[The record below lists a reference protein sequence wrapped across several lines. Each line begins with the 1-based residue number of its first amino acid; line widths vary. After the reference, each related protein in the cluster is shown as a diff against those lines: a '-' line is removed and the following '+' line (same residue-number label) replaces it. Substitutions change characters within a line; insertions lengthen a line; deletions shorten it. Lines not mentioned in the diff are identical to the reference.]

1 MSTRTDTQR
10 FGRVAVVMGGDS
22 SERQVSLWSG
32 EAVLKALQG
41 AGVDA
46 HGVDGIPALLA
57 ALVAKQ
63 YDRVFVIL
71 HGPGGEDGV
80 LQGALEALKVPYTG
94 SGVLGS
100 AIGMDKLR
108 AKRIWQSLGIPS
120 AEFIGVPASWDAD
133 MLVREFG
140 LPLVIKPSAE
150 GSTFGV
156 TLCRDAAQVA
166 AGLAEARRFPGEVL
180 AERLIDGEEY
190 TIALLGE
197 RALPIIHVVPTTK
210 FYDFEAKYI
219 SDATQ
224 YLIPSGLPA
233 AQEQSL
239 QQLALRAFSALG
251 ASGWGRVDVIVDGSG
266 APYLLEINTNPGM
279 TSHSLVPKAAAAV
292 GIGFEALCLRILETS
307 LARGVAASAGGS
319 SS

>member
-1 MSTRTDTQR
+1 MSTVGMQR

-32 EAVLKALQG
+32 EAVLKALQS

-46 HGVDGIPALLA
+46 HGVDGIEALLK
-57 ALVAKQ
+57 ALVAGQ
-63 YDRVFVIL
+63 FDRVFVIL

-80 LQGALEALKVPYTG
+80 LQGALEALKIPYTG

-120 AEFIGVPASWDAD
+120 AEFIGVPGHWSAGD
-133 MLVREFG
+133 LVRRFG
-140 LPLVIKPSAE
+140 LPMVIKPSAE

-156 TLCRDAAQVA
+156 SLCRDAAQVE

-180 AERLIDGEEY
+180 AERLIEGEEY

-197 RALPIIHVVPTTK
+197 QALPIIHVVPTTK
-210 FYDFEAKYI
+210 FYDFDAKYI

-233 AQEQSL
+233 HQEMAL

-251 ASGWGRVDVIVDGSG
+251 ASGWGRVDLIVDASG

-292 GIGFEALCLRILETS
+292 GIGFEALCLHILETS
-307 LARGVAASAGGS
+307 LARDGHRPAGES

>member
-1 MSTRTDTQR
+1 MSTPGMQR

-32 EAVLKALQG
+32 EAVLQALQS

-46 HGVDGIPALLA
+46 QGVDGIPALLS
-57 ALVAKQ
+57 ALVAGQ
-63 YDRVFVIL
+63 FDRVFVIL

-80 LQGALEALKVPYTG
+80 LQGALEALKIPYTG

-120 AEFIGVPASWDAD
+120 AEFIGVPGHWSAAE
-133 MLVREFG
+133 LVRRFG
-140 LPLVIKPSAE
+140 LPMVIKPSAE

-156 TLCRDAAQVA
+156 SLCRDATQVE

-197 RALPIIHVVPTTK
+197 QALPIIHVVPATK
-210 FYDFEAKYI
+210 FYDFDAKYL

-233 AQEQSL
+233 HQEMAL
-239 QQLALRAFSALG
+239 QQLALRAFGALG
-251 ASGWGRVDVIVDGSG
+251 ASGWGRVDLIVDASG

-292 GIGFEALCLRILETS
+292 GIGFEALCLHILETS
-307 LARGVAASAGGS
+307 LARDGNRPAGES
-319 SS
+319 SP